1 MTWFDDSL
9 NEAESEKEH
18 VAFFIA
24 ADFDFPSGHVRVWTG
39 AGSLTFGGYTYTGV
53 GDMGKVS
60 SVPENNRLV
69 TERKTYQLAGT
80 AVDPSLVSETDI
92 DGCFGR
98 AVTEYFGFLDK
109 NGALVTDPEIN
120 WEGRIDQIA
129 RVDGANPV
137 VEVNA
142 EHRLI
147 VLDEAD
153 GTRFTD
159 EHQQRLFS
167 GDLGFNQVSTIENK
181 TVVWGGKITA
191 PGTIYTDPSAGQYGY

>member
-1 MTWFDDSL
+1 MTWFDNSL
-9 NEAESEKEH
+9 NETESAKEH

-24 ADFDFPSGHVRVWTG
+24 VDFDFPSGHVRVWSG
-39 AGSLTFGGYTYTGV
+39 ARSLTIDGNVYTGV
-53 GDMGKVS
+53 GSMGKVS
-60 SVPENNRLV
+60 SAPENNRLV
-69 TERKTYQLAGT
+69 AERKTYQLAGT
-80 AVDPSLVSETDI
+80 GVDPALVSETDI

-98 AVTEYFGFLDK
+98 SVTEYFGFLDK
-109 NGALVTDPEIN
+109 NGALVDDPEIN

-129 RVDGANPV
+129 RVDGASPV

-159 EHQQRLFS
+159 EHQQRQFP
-167 GDLGFNQVSTIENK
+167 GDLGFNQESTIENK
-181 TVVWGGKITA
+181 VAVWGGKIST
-191 PGTIYTDPSAGQYGY
+191 PGTVYTDPYADQFSY

>member
-1 MTWFDDSL
+1 MTWFDSSL
-9 NEAESEKEH
+9 NETESAKEH
-18 VAFFIA
+18 VAFFVA
-24 ADFDFPSGHVRVWTG
+24 VDFDFPSGHVRVWSG
-39 AGSLTFGGYTYTGV
+39 VGLLTIDGNVYTGV
-53 GDMGKVS
+53 GDLGKVT

-69 TERKTYQLAGT
+69 AERKTYQLAGT
-80 AVDPSLVSETDI
+80 AVDPSLLSETDI

-98 AVTEYFGFLDK
+98 TVTEYFGFLDK
-109 NGALVTDPEIN
+109 NGALVDDPEIN

-129 RVDGANPV
+129 RVDGANPI

-191 PGTIYTDPSAGQYGY
+191 PGNIYTDPAIDPYSY